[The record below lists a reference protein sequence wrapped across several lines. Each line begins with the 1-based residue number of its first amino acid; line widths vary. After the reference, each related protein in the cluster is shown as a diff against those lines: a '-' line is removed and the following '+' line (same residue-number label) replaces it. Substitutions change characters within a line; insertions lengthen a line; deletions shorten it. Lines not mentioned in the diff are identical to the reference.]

1 MPERPRKQQTSALFV
16 RLPVEQAE
24 KLSRAAFELRIPK
37 QELVNTLVERYV
49 DPRSTSA
56 LAKLGPS
63 GDPPPDSG
71 RRVVVETQD
80 DMLAVGRHSFR
91 PHEPREVLSLADV
104 ADLLE
109 VSEAAVEA
117 LARGGEIPARQIEEQ
132 WRFSRRAVLDWLAGS
147 DDAEE
152 EES

>member
-1 MPERPRKQQTSALFV
+1 MPERPRKQTSALFV

-49 DPRSTSA
+49 DPRSPSA
-56 LAKLGPS
+56 LAKLGAS
-63 GDPPPDSG
+63 GKADPHD
-71 RRVVVETQD
+71 RRVVVEMGADT
-80 DMLAVGRHSFR
+80 MAVGRHSFR
-91 PHEPREVLSLADV
+91 PNEPSEVLSLADV
-104 ADLLE
+104 SALLD

-117 LARGGEIPARQIEEQ
+117 LARAGEIPARQIEEQ

-147 DDAEE
+147 EDLEE
-152 EES
+152 GTS

>member
-1 MPERPRKQQTSALFV
+1 MPERPRKQTSALFV

-49 DPRSTSA
+49 DPRSPSA
-56 LAKLGPS
+56 LAKLGAS
-63 GDPPPDSG
+63 GKADPHD
-71 RRVVVETQD
+71 RRVVVEMGADT
-80 DMLAVGRHSFR
+80 MAVGRHSFR
-91 PHEPREVLSLADV
+91 PNEPSEVLSLADV
-104 ADLLE
+104 AALLD

-117 LARGGEIPARQIEEQ
+117 LARAGEIPARQIEEQ

-147 DDAEE
+147 EDLEE
-152 EES
+152 GTS